1 MTEHDET
8 GLDLRSDMLNVVRLG
23 VQEHL
28 LVHLGVLG
36 DPVVVQGE
44 GGREGDDG
52 GGGGTG
58 RGAGGDGRR
67 GALGERHDLCR
78 VGGVLVV
85 VFLVSLAL

>member
-1 MTEHDET
+1 
-8 GLDLRSDMLNVVRLG
+8 MLNVVRLG

-52 GGGGTG
+52 GGGGVPEGVPEVT
-58 RGAGGDGRR
+58 AVAVLWESDMT
-67 GALGERHDLCR
+67 C
-78 VGGVLVV
+78 VG
-85 VFLVSLAL
+85 